1 MSSGYMCPL
10 NSFLLPLQAFAFS
23 SPAAVA
29 GRSRIRPTMA
39 DAATLDRFFAH
50 VQQHQD
56 EYVKRLGEVVAI
68 QRYALLAKLRAF
80 VLETLRTWRHCC
92 AQVGLRGAA

>member
-1 MSSGYMCPL
+1 
-10 NSFLLPLQAFAFS
+10 
-23 SPAAVA
+23 
-29 GRSRIRPTMA
+29 MA

-68 QRYALLAKLRAF
+68 QRYAKAPRAPAPARPTP
-80 VLETLRTWRHCC
+80 ETLRDRG
-92 AQVGLRGAA
+92 AAGGPGLRGAA